1 MGPTEMRQPSF
12 LVLAALAGGRQ
23 HGYGLM
29 QGIKAAVGEGGGV
42 QAGTL
47 YAALDRLT
55 DEGLI
60 RVAGQ
65 ETVDGRARRYYELTD
80 EGASAL
86 AAETERLSRRIRL
99 AEQGLAARRR
109 GLRATGSVAMTG
121 ATA

>member
-1 MGPTEMRQPSF
+1 MRQPSF

-29 QGIKAAVGEGGGV
+29 RSIRAGAGDHGGV

-55 DEGLI
+55 EEGLI
-60 RVAGQ
+60 RVAGE
-65 ETVDGRARRYYELTD
+65 ETVEGRPRRYYELTD
-80 EGASAL
+80 DGAAAL
-86 AAETERLSRRIRL
+86 TVETERLSQRVRL

-109 GLRATGSVAMTG
+109 ALGAPGTVGTRG

>member
-1 MGPTEMRQPSF
+1 MRQPSF
-12 LVLAALAGGRQ
+12 LVLASLAGGRQ

-29 QGIKAAVGEGGGV
+29 QSIQAAVGDGSGV

-47 YAALDRLT
+47 YAALDRLA

-60 RVAGQ
+60 RVAGE
-65 ETVDGRARRYYELTD
+65 ETVDGRPRRYYELTD
-80 EGASAL
+80 DGAVAL
-86 AAETERLSRRIRL
+86 ATETERLSRRVQL

-109 GLRATGSVAMTG
+109 ARGAVGGTGMSG